1 MSHVHTSAHTDVPF
15 LNCTSNSV
23 AASKGRNVFV
33 AQSPP
38 RSQAS
43 SAIITPIHTN
53 THIAPHDSESRNI
66 SLAREEEAVLLKHY
80 NIIC

>member
-1 MSHVHTSAHTDVPF
+1 MLYNHHYYPVSEVFHH
-15 LNCTSNSV
+15 LQ
-23 AASKGRNVFV
+23 FV

-43 SAIITPIHTN
+43 SAIITPIPTN
-53 THIAPHDSESRNI
+53 THIVPCDSESRNI